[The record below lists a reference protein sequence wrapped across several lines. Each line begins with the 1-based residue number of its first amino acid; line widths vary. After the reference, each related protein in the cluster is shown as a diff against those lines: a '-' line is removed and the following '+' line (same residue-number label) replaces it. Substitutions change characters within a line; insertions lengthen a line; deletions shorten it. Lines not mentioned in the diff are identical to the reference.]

1 MGKQIKII
9 QVAFNVLDP
18 DQLQQYEYIRQRPNQ
33 SGYIK
38 RLVQRD
44 MDGGVPAPAAAGR
57 EVLIDDNFEL
67 EGFI

>member
-1 MGKQIKII
+1 MGKQIKIV

-18 DQLQQYEYIRQRPNQ
+18 DQLQQYEHVRRRPNQ
-33 SGYIK
+33 SGYLK

-44 MDGGVPAPAAAGR
+44 MDGGMTAPEAPVR
-57 EVLIDDNFEL
+57 EVSRDNFEL

>member
-1 MGKQIKII
+1 MGKQIKIV

-18 DQLQQYEYIRQRPNQ
+18 DQLQQYEHVRQRPNQ

-44 MDGGVPAPAAAGR
+44 IDGGARGVAAVVN
-57 EVLIDDNFEL
+57 EVSRDNFEL

>member
-18 DQLQQYEYIRQRPNQ
+18 DQLQQYEHVRRRPNQ

-44 MDGGVPAPAAAGR
+44 MDGVAPTPSVAAR
-57 EVLIDDNFEL
+57 EVLDDNFEL